1 MELRYPTNHNKD
13 NVPITTRQLEA
24 MIRLSQARAKACLR
38 DFVLKEDAED
48 VVELMRESVRQ
59 VHVTNAAGHIDKSR
73 GGAGG
78 TSNRKAKKAFEA
90 ELRKI
95 VSMKRDDRIYMEDVF
110 NASSAA
116 NVGYA
121 VKSEELIEGLR
132 DMNVVMRKIDGNG
145 VKYYKFN

>member
-1 MELRYPTNHNKD
+1 MASFSY
-13 NVPITTRQLEA
+13 
-24 MIRLSQARAKACLR
+24 
-38 DFVLKEDAED
+38 F
-48 VVELMRESVRQ
+48 
-59 VHVTNAAGHIDKSR
+59 
-73 GGAGG
+73 GADIYDR
-78 TSNRKAKKAFEA
+78 SFAFFKAFEA
-90 ELRKI
+90 ELRNI

-121 VKSEELIEGLR
+121 VKSEDLIEGLR